1 VPVIH
6 INFYYVWIFDILKTV
21 RLFTKGKYL
30 GSADHKLEFEGNL
43 MMINSYNNCPDSG
56 WHYHENSF
64 FTFVLNGGCKE
75 IRKAVTHESGPGDLL
90 YFEKGIIH
98 KNSNYTEYSRNFNL
112 ELSDKW
118 LTDYDVQFKTEPADF
133 ALRKCDFKFLF
144 IRLYD
149 EFLNQDSASPVSINN
164 ILLQIMGNKIHE
176 TGSGTPSWVP
186 TIKEFLYDNWATN
199 FTLKE
204 LSAVAGIHPVT
215 ISKNFTRFFGCTLGE
230 FIRKYR
236 IEKALYLIRTTHLNL
251 TDIAFTCG
259 FADQSHFIRT
269 FTKYTGTLPLH
280 YRKI

>member
-1 VPVIH
+1 MK
-6 INFYYVWIFDILKTV
+6 Y
-21 RLFTKGKYL
+21 FTKGKYL
-30 GSADHKLEFEGNL
+30 GSTKCELESEGNF
-43 MMINSYNNCPDSG
+43 MMITSYWNCPDSD

-64 FTFVLNGGCKE
+64 FTFVLNGGCQE
-75 IRKAVTHESGPGDLL
+75 VRKGYIHESRPGDLL

-98 KNSNYTEYSRNFNL
+98 KNSRYTQYSRNFNL

-118 LTDYDVQFKTEPADF
+118 LTDYDVQFKIEPAGF

-149 EFLNQDSASPVSINN
+149 EFLNQDSASSVSMNN

-176 TGSGTPSWVP
+176 IRSGTPSWVP
-186 TIKEFLYDNWATN
+186 KIKEFLYDNWATN

-204 LSAVAGIHPVT
+204 LSAIVGIHPVT
-215 ISKNFTRFFGCTLGE
+215 ISKNFTRYFGCTLGE
-230 FIRKYR
+230 YIRKIR
-236 IEKALYLIRTTHLNL
+236 IEKAIGMIRTTNLTL

-280 YRKI
+280 FRKI

>member
-1 VPVIH
+1 MK
-6 INFYYVWIFDILKTV
+6 YL
-21 RLFTKGKYL
+21 TKGKYL
-30 GSADHKLEFEGNL
+30 GHTNDKLELDGNL
-43 MMINSYNNCPDSG
+43 MMITSYWNCPDSD

-64 FTFVLNGGCKE
+64 FTFVLNGGCQE
-75 IRKAVTHESGPGDLL
+75 IRKAHTHETRPGDLL

-118 LTDYDVQFKTEPADF
+118 LTDYDVQFQTDPADF

-144 IRLYD
+144 IRLLD
-149 EFLNQDSASPVSINN
+149 EFQNQDSASPVSMNN

-176 TGSGTPSWVP
+176 ISNGTPSWVP
-186 TIKEFLYDNWATN
+186 KIKEFLYDNWAAN
-199 FTLKE
+199 FSLKE
-204 LSAVAGIHPVT
+204 LAAVLDIHPVT
-215 ISKNFTRFFGCTLGE
+215 ISKNFARYFGCTLGE

-236 IEKALYLIRTTHLNL
+236 VEKALYMIRTTDLHL

-269 FTKYTGTLPLH
+269 FKRFTGTLPLH